1 LAGAAKGLCPPR
13 TDDLQKMALPPETWK
28 HHQKNDA
35 DLRLSLDACHGIAE
49 KQVNAVYDG

>member
-1 LAGAAKGLCPPR
+1 LADAAKGLCPPR
-13 TDDLQKMALPPETWK
+13 TDDLQKGRCVRKLGNTTK
-28 HHQKNDA
+28 KSDT

>member
-1 LAGAAKGLCPPR
+1 LANAAKELCPPR
-13 TDDLQKMALPPETWK
+13 TVDLQKMALRPETWK
-28 HHQKNDA
+28 HHKKSDT